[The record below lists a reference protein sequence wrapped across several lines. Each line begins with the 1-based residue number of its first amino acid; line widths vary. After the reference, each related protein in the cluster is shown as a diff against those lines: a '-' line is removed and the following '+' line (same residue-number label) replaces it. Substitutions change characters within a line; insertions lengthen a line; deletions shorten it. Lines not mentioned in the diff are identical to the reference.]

1 MKNNIVTKIVE
12 FLIVVIGLGVWNL
25 VGRVEPSFGWFLSQP
40 VVILTEI
47 SIVVTFGIGTF
58 IKVIEI
64 YKNSPQEGDR

>member
-1 MKNNIVTKIVE
+1 MKNIVRIVE

-47 SIVVTFGIGTF
+47 SIVIGFGIYTC
-58 IKVIEI
+58 ISIVEN
-64 YKNSPQEGDR
+64 YRYSPRKGDR